1 MSLQQ
6 GMFGLLMQ
14 AAGGGE
20 IPSLDGRTVAMGM
33 FTVESQSTSYTV
45 NHGMGAAPEY
55 ILVVIE
61 GDEQTSNHITGMV
74 VNPYGAL
81 ALRRGSTG
89 WVGGSITPQVD
100 ATSFVLQSS
109 TSAHV
114 ISAGSTFYW
123 FALSAKS

>member
-1 MSLQQ
+1 MSFAQKKKMMMML
-6 GMFGLLMQ
+6 

-89 WVGGSITPQVD
+89 WVCGSITPQVD